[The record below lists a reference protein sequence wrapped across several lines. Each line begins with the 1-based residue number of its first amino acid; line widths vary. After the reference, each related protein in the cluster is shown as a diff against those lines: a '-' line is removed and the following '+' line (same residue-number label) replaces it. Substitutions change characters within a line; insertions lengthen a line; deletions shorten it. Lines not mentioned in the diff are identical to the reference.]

1 MNWNK
6 SFKPNKEII
15 IVSKNIM
22 FASLIVSILFTT
34 VIANTNSFA
43 EPIESQTEITPINNS
58 MGIEKTTLQMYISE
72 DNKLPWGF
80 VEGKIANHIADYPVI
95 IQIFDNN
102 EIITGNSIG
111 AVHFAQ
117 TPVSEDGSYEYKFR
131 VLDSDQ
137 GQITKIFDG
146 NYTVKI
152 FKVVY
157 LYPNLDVV

>member
-6 SFKPNKEII
+6 SFKLNKKIT
-15 IVSKNIM
+15 VMTSNTM
-22 FASLIVSILFTT
+22 FACIVASILFIT
-34 VIANTNSFA
+34 VMINANSFA
-43 EPIESQTEITPINNS
+43 EPVESQTMITPINDS
-58 MGIEKTTLQMYISE
+58 IGIEKTTLQMFISK

-80 VEGKIANHIADYPVI
+80 VEGKISNHVADYPVI

-102 EIITGNSIG
+102 ELITGNSVG

-117 TPVSEDGSYEYKFR
+117 TPVNEDGSYEYKFR
-131 VLDSDQ
+131 VLDSYQ
-137 GQITKIFDG
+137 GHITKIFDG
-146 NYTVKI
+146 SYTVKI